1 MPCRSYRRFRT
12 PENGRFSPLR
22 NRAPLLVRLR
32 GTHIAALAI
41 VSACAIAASGCD
53 SDSDSPEAVAVVGG
67 TPIPREQLEWAVER
81 ARAASERSGASFPDE
96 DSESFRRRRHRLL
109 EQLVFEA
116 EISKSA
122 SRLGIAI
129 PTSAV
134 YERAEEDSEGGE
146 GEAEGGEE
154 GKANDRDMAFLRS
167 SVRAR
172 LLSEAISRQLGRA
185 VQIAPRR
192 VELYYRS
199 HRGEFDSAGVTHAR
213 ARVVI
218 ETRLLHERQQAIM
231 QRWVSEMKA
240 RFRPTVRYSPGY

>member
-1 MPCRSYRRFRT
+1 MKASSHLVTPCRSYRRFRT

-116 EISKSA
+116 QISKSA
-122 SRLGIAI
+122 SRLGIAV
-129 PTSAV
+129 PTAAV
-134 YERAEEDSEGGE
+134 YERAEEDSEGGGK
-146 GEAEGGEE
+146 GEAEGET
-154 GKANDRDMAFLRS
+154 NDRDMAFLRS

-172 LLSEAISRQLGRA
+172 LL
-185 VQIAPRR
+185 
-192 VELYYRS
+192 
-199 HRGEFDSAGVTHAR
+199 F
-213 ARVVI
+213 
-218 ETRLLHERQQAIM
+218 
-231 QRWVSEMKA
+231 
-240 RFRPTVRYSPGY
+240 